1 LFGDVVFLGLVVIV
15 LGVSLMDKVFLVES
29 KAFTFSVLG
38 GALTL
43 RVEEKRKNFL
53 GVVLLNVQSAEWL
66 ASTLEVL
73 LGLPTEQVFVKSFRE
88 DSKVLIARR
97 GGNKAGRY
105 LEATM
110 FGLGGRKGSIVIPEG
125 RGGWGWL
132 KFSDEL
138 RKVVDF
144 VSGSVSGRLGSSSTP
159 EKKVV
164 EEDRLTLGLAPKW
177 TGPSFAE
184 VVRADSTAVA
194 KKMPIVGDG
203 RSGLRAS
210 RATPCEFDLLPAVRH
225 AEDIPR
231 SAVDC
236 FSLEAHRLDMLG
248 KDQIVCPQG
257 KDSHLKFETSRLRT
271 WRKLGS
277 GFYLALGRAVGRV
290 LSRFTGSGLFR
301 KPFGFRV
308 TRIKRKPK
316 VSCPPPTSP
325 ETTTEMSSGLVLNRI
340 LPGGLEVSA
349 LGDKVGVSPASSAD
363 VGIYP
368 RPESSSETVT
378 GTDSGTESF
387 SGGESSRS
395 QVPSAVSCSS
405 VNPASNRFGFPP
417 SPAPDLGF
425 PGGPASTSFKLTP
438 LGKLQFPNPLSAT
451 PSLAGAA
458 LLGEKRFSPPCGG
471 F

>member
-1 LFGDVVFLGLVVIV
+1 
-15 LGVSLMDKVFLVES
+15 
-29 KAFTFSVLG
+29 
-38 GALTL
+38 
-43 RVEEKRKNFL
+43 
-53 GVVLLNVQSAEWL
+53 
-66 ASTLEVL
+66 
-73 LGLPTEQVFVKSFRE
+73 VKSFRE
-88 DSKVLIARR
+88 GSKVLIARR

-144 VSGSVSGRLGSSSTP
+144 FSVSVSGRLGSSSTS

-184 VVRADSTAVA
+184 VVRADSTTVA

-248 KDQIVCPQG
+248 KD
-257 KDSHLKFETSRLRT
+257 
-271 WRKLGS
+271 
-277 GFYLALGRAVGRV
+277 
-290 LSRFTGSGLFR
+290 
-301 KPFGFRV
+301 
-308 TRIKRKPK
+308 
-316 VSCPPPTSP
+316 
-325 ETTTEMSSGLVLNRI
+325 
-340 LPGGLEVSA
+340 
-349 LGDKVGVSPASSAD
+349 
-363 VGIYP
+363 
-368 RPESSSETVT
+368 
-378 GTDSGTESF
+378 
-387 SGGESSRS
+387 
-395 QVPSAVSCSS
+395 
-405 VNPASNRFGFPP
+405 
-417 SPAPDLGF
+417 
-425 PGGPASTSFKLTP
+425 
-438 LGKLQFPNPLSAT
+438 
-451 PSLAGAA
+451 
-458 LLGEKRFSPPCGG
+458 
-471 F
+471 